1 MKLTKAKLI
10 SLLKPDLEKLGFI
23 QIKDTITGSQ
33 GLFVKKLHKDFY
45 LTLGLI
51 IHRYYDSAFTGAFYL
66 SKTTRWSSIW
76 GDIPKESYKRPGYL
90 LTDSER
96 TVYSETEINAKE
108 IYDIWWDGKDKDSLS
123 QFLNVIQITESRF
136 LNQTDLFTK
145 VELSTEVNLLSKY
158 SHKVKEL
165 INEKSIINRAYKF
178 LPTKEIDNIPIIWFM
193 AAEVVL
199 TDENGILNSNTVKL
213 LAADA
218 YRQYLV
224 DSI

>member
-1 MKLTKAKLI
+1 
-10 SLLKPDLEKLGFI
+10 
-23 QIKDTITGSQ
+23 
-33 GLFVKKLHKDFY
+33 
-45 LTLGLI
+45 
-51 IHRYYDSAFTGAFYL
+51 
-66 SKTTRWSSIW
+66 
-76 GDIPKESYKRPGYL
+76 

-96 TVYSETEINAKE
+96 TIYSETEINAKE

-123 QFLNVIQITESRF
+123 QFLNIIQITESRF

-165 INEKSIINRAYKF
+165 INEKSIMNRAYKF

-213 LAADA
+213 VAADA

-224 DSI
+224 DSR